1 MKFLVIG
8 DSCIDIFIYG
18 KVNRL
23 SPEAPIPIFNPIR
36 IVTNQGMGGNVV
48 TNLKSLISNYL
59 PSATIDSIISRND
72 VKKTR
77 YVDDASNHY
86 FIRVDEGE
94 NLDKFKMQDSKVSSL
109 IEDADCI
116 LISDYDKG
124 FIDVSDIHAICK
136 AKKKNAVVFL
146 DTKKKVFEDTLYFI
160 DFIKF
165 NKVEYEAHNHI
176 LKDLGGFNKKIII
189 TKGGDGVEYDGQT
202 YTIEKVV
209 TMDVSGAG
217 DTFLSALAL
226 KYTIE
231 KNIVEAI
238 KFANTIACEVV
249 KKRGVASI

>member
-8 DSCIDIFIYG
+8 DSCTDVFIYG

-23 SPEAPIPIFNPIR
+23 SPEAPIPIFTPSR
-36 IVTNQGMGGNVV
+36 VVSNQGMGGNVV

-136 AKKKNAVVFL
+136 SKKKNAVVFL

-202 YTIEKVV
+202 YPIEKVV